1 MIDSRASERLAT
13 AAEHHAAQMKRYQ
26 AALELKAARKAESAR
41 LAAHRLIS
49 LHTKAAALAMVMAST
64 KDSALWSKCTFEA
77 AGIDRAMDTLVTM
90 YDDSDAFH
98 AVLDA
103 AGGIYY

>member
-1 MIDSRASERLAT
+1 MNNDT
-13 AAEHHAAQMKRYQ
+13 Q
-26 AALELKAARKAESAR
+26 SAR
-41 LAAHRLIS
+41 LAAQRLIS
-49 LHTKAAALAMVMAST
+49 LHTRAAALAMVMAST

-98 AVLDA
+98 EVLDA
-103 AGGIYY
+103 AGGVYY